1 MDRLEAMSVV
11 VAVAETGSFS
21 AASRRLRTPVARVS
35 RKVAELETRLGT
47 EVFQRT
53 SRRIALT
60 DAGLSYIEACRRILE
75 QVEDAEQEASGEYTT
90 PKGDLSVTAPW
101 GLGHMH
107 LMPLALQFLDTH
119 PEIALRLALT
129 DRVINPIE
137 EDIDVSIRI
146 GPLPDSSMIASHIGS
161 VRLVTCAS
169 PSYLAAYGTP
179 MIPKDLG
186 NHQCITVDGAMTP
199 TSWQFGGVKQTMV
212 VPIRSRLCVNT
223 SEAAIQAAI
232 AGAGLTRVMSYK
244 MESAKIS
251 GALSIV
257 LEAFEPE
264 PLPVHIVYPQ
274 RKLMPLKLRAFIT
287 WITPRIKSRL
297 TSQLNGAPK
306 RSKI

>member
-35 RKVAELETRLGT
+35 RKVAELETRLRT

-60 DAGLSYIEACRRILE
+60 DAGLSYIAACRRILE

-107 LMPLALQFLDTH
+107 LMPLALQFLETH

-179 MIPKDLG
+179 MTPNDLG
-186 NHQCITVDGAMTP
+186 NHQLRRDRGEYWPLPSVE
-199 TSWQFGGVKQTMV
+199 
-212 VPIRSRLCVNT
+212 
-223 SEAAIQAAI
+223 EALAYPYTDAERAAI
-232 AGAGLTRVMSYK
+232 ARNRPRLFVGSPATVMAKLEPMIRTSQADELMVITAVYDHEARKKSYSLLAEAFGLTK
-244 MESAKIS
+244 
-251 GALSIV
+251 
-257 LEAFEPE
+257 
-264 PLPVHIVYPQ
+264 
-274 RKLMPLKLRAFIT
+274 RAVI
-287 WITPRIKSRL
+287 
-297 TSQLNGAPK
+297 
-306 RSKI
+306 